1 MLPQL
6 DLTHYSSQIFWLV
19 VCAVV
24 LIVAMRK
31 VFIPRMND
39 IITRREKAIVS
50 GAEKLKELERV
61 RDELMQKIQAQRE
74 EKAREYETMLNKEN
88 EKYNAVLT
96 ENLIKLKI
104 GHYQM
109 VKKLKEQ
116 YKEEITKI
124 TENGLQ
130 KADVLVNQA
139 LNKFTGL
146 EAKK

>member
-6 DLTHYSSQIFWLV
+6 DLTHYSSQVFWLV

-39 IITRREKAIVS
+39 IIKRREKAIVS

>member
-39 IITRREKAIVS
+39 IIKRREKAIVS